1 MQKIGFKRSERGQS
15 VIEFVAGLPLFIL
28 LAAGLGILSVFFW
41 SLGMMDTATAQ
52 GARAAS
58 LWRGGGNTLTAGY
71 SAYNTTISSLAGPDA
86 LSAAYPKMTVAGS
99 RRQVLFNLNGGME
112 TPINAILKF
121 TSGAASRLHNFYA
134 GPPDPW
140 E

>member
-1 MQKIGFKRSERGQS
+1 MSRITLKKSERGQS

-41 SLGMMDTATAQ
+41 SLGMMDTAAAQ
-52 GARAAS
+52 GARDAS

-71 SAYNTTISSLAGPDA
+71 SAYTATLSNLAGSEA
-86 LSAAYPKMTVAGS
+86 LSAASPKMTVAGGM
-99 RRQVLFNLNGGME
+99 RQVQFALNGGMH

-121 TSGAASRLHNFYA
+121 TSGAASRLHNFYP